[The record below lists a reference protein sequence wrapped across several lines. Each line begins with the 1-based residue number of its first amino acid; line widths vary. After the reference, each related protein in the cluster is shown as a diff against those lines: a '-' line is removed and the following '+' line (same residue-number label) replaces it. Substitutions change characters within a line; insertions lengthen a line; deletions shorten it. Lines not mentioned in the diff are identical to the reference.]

1 MNGISREPTELEKEL
16 NEIRGTYEAY
26 RHETGIDN
34 VKRQEELARYQR
46 DVNQLTAT
54 VAKANAK
61 IAFLEGQ

>member
-26 RHETGIDN
+26 RYETGIDN